1 MHAKMTRDRKKN
13 FIATIE
19 KTIDDLESNNSQ
31 MKEILARVVQTHFK
45 GSDAAVTAS
54 TNLSATATA
63 VPYPVTPEST
73 STVAPMLDEIPP
85 LHSEEDSSADMP
97 PPAKK
102 FRHGF
107 TLS

>member
-1 MHAKMTRDRKKN
+1 MTRDRKKN

-19 KTIDDLESNNSQ
+19 KTIDDLESNNTR
-31 MKEILARVVQTHFK
+31 MKEVLSRVVQTHFK
-45 GSDAAVTAS
+45 GSEVAVTA
-54 TNLSATATA
+54 AAA
-63 VPYPVTPEST
+63 VVKTCPPFHPVTPEST
-73 STVAPMLDEIPP
+73 SMAAPQMMDEIPP
-85 LHSEEDSSADMP
+85 LHSEQSPSE